1 MAVVAIGSVVGA
13 PGASSLT
20 RGLAAVWPGE
30 VDRCV
35 VLEADPDGGRLAAE
49 LGVSSESGLLTLAST
64 TRAGSF
70 AALDAVGCATSMG
83 EWSVLCA
90 PPSGEEASSAI
101 GYLAARLSMALRTD
115 LGRLWLIDAGR
126 LTPRSAAAPLVQA
139 ADEVVVVS
147 SGLPAALML
156 LPTRIAALRASGCDV
171 SLVLVGGSVWSPAE
185 IAEFAQ
191 CDVLAV
197 LPQVRCQAGDVMM
210 SARVWRPWWSQVAAL
225 AGLLA
230 ARLSS
235 RVEVV

>member
-1 MAVVAIGSVVGA
+1 VVAVGSVVGA

-20 RGLAAVWPGE
+20 RGLAAVWPGAVE
-30 VDRCV
+30 RCV

-64 TRAGSF
+64 TRAGAFSG
-70 AALDAVGCATSMG
+70 LDAAGCATSVG

-90 PPSGEEASSAI
+90 PPSGEEASSAL
-101 GYLAARLSMALRTD
+101 GYLAARLSVALRTD
-115 LGRLWLIDAGR
+115 VDRLWLVDAGR
-126 LTPRSAAAPLVQA
+126 LTARSPSAPLVAA

-156 LPTRIAALRASGCDV
+156 LPTRVAALRASGSDV
-171 SLVLVGGSVWSPAE
+171 SLVLVGRSVWPPAE

-197 LPQVRCQAGDVMM
+197 VPLVRCQAGDVMM

-225 AGLLA
+225 ADLLT

-235 RVEVV
+235 RVELV